1 MVCVLRHFSAELR
14 FTIFGLGSLVWDLCL
29 GSLVGD
35 LWLCIFGLRSLI
47 IDLWIEIFGVGSLA
61 VDRWLVIFG
70 FGILVR
76 STGLLRRGGALGAS
90 WGYLARSSEILAL

>member
-1 MVCVLRHFSAELR
+1 M
-14 FTIFGLGSLVWDLCL
+14 
-29 GSLVGD
+29 
-35 LWLCIFGLRSLI
+35 
-47 IDLWIEIFGVGSLA
+47 GSLA